1 MKLKYKCGCMSD
13 SPFMWMHDPRPSVF
27 ASDPYFKNNG
37 QAGSVASTKRV
48 EEARAKGEPAGYM
61 YGISKNREAEILRIR
76 NFNIYSLATATKN
89 EVPKVRSV
97 GKDRGDKA

>member
-13 SPFMWMHDPRPSVF
+13 SPFMWMHDPRPSMF
-27 ASDPYFKNNG
+27 AADPAFRNNG
-37 QAGSVASTKRV
+37 QSGSAASTKRV

-76 NFNIYSLATATKN
+76 NFSVYSLAKAMN
-89 EVPKVRSV
+89 NAVPRVRGV
-97 GKDRGDKA
+97 DKDRGDKT